1 MLTNQK
7 IEKAL
12 NNQIHHEFTNAY
24 AYLAISVWFN
34 HQNLPGFAKWMR
46 VQHQEELT
54 HAAKLIAFLT
64 DRGGRVELEA
74 LAKPQANYG
83 SPKDAMTAAMKI
95 EQATTAMLNNIFGI
109 AVEEQEY
116 ATQSFLKWFV
126 DEQVEEEKNVGE
138 NLAMLQM
145 AGDSK
150 GTLLML
156 DHKLGKRGKA

>member
-1 MLTNQK
+1 
-7 IEKAL
+7 
-12 NNQIHHEFTNAY
+12 
-24 AYLAISVWFN
+24 
-34 HQNLPGFAKWMR
+34 
-46 VQHQEELT
+46 
-54 HAAKLIAFLT
+54 
-64 DRGGRVELEA
+64 
-74 LAKPQANYG
+74 
-83 SPKDAMTAAMKI
+83 MKI